1 MSQLAS
7 IALIKCNGL
16 DRPRVSEKDVRFRRV
31 IWGEAYPTRI
41 NNNDNAIMGYQ
52 KINLLIKG
60 GYNMT
65 NKALSIFNQ
74 LRPVTIGFDNV
85 FDHFERMFDTQF
97 DSISVPNFPPY
108 NIVKTGDNEYDVE
121 LALAGFNKKDID
133 VTVEDGTLTIKSIV
147 KEAKDKK
154 EDGVI
159 HKGIAKRMFSKSFTI
174 ADDVEVKGAE
184 LKDGLLKV
192 SLERIIPESK
202 KAKTISIK

>member
-1 MSQLAS
+1 
-7 IALIKCNGL
+7 
-16 DRPRVSEKDVRFRRV
+16 
-31 IWGEAYPTRI
+31 
-41 NNNDNAIMGYQ
+41 
-52 KINLLIKG
+52 
-60 GYNMT
+60 MT

-74 LRPVTIGFDNV
+74 LRPLSVGFDDV
-85 FDHFERMFDTQF
+85 FDHFESMFDHQF

-108 NIVKTGDNEYDVE
+108 NIVKTGDNQYDVE

-133 VTVEDGTLTIKSIV
+133 VTVEDGILTIKSIV

-192 SLERIIPESK
+192 SLERIIPESR